1 MKCAFQV
8 MALLSG
14 FAGVYTEVP
23 SMCVIN
29 QEYVSASLLF
39 LFRLHHKRC
48 VLSISESHYYFM
60 MSNNVSLSIKLQAI
74 IKKRPSRNINV
85 QNFWLYV
92 FGMIFNL
99 VAICIQDYDEVM
111 NK

>member
-1 MKCAFQV
+1 
-8 MALLSG
+8 
-14 FAGVYTEVP
+14 
-23 SMCVIN
+23 
-29 QEYVSASLLF
+29 
-39 LFRLHHKRC
+39 
-48 VLSISESHYYFM
+48 M